1 MIARPENNENFI
13 NEAEDNIDFM
23 EILLVVLRRKFIV
36 GSFTI
41 GSFIVGALYAYS
53 IPKLWEGNFQIVLSN
68 DSDSSTITS
77 FGNSRL
83 AQIAGISIGGKG
95 NQLKTEVEILKS
107 PSNLLRVFEFV
118 KKEKSKGIKDFD
130 IKFDIWKR
138 GLDIELS
145 RDTSVLNITYN
156 DNDKKIILPVLNKIS
171 DAYQEYSGKKRRR
184 EIELAIKYLEKEI
197 EKYRLKNIDSL
208 RKEEDFAIA
217 NDIGIYSL
225 DSKPLTT
232 NSSSVESIVDTSN
245 TGATFSFQPI
255 LTNVEFLRLEAVN
268 KLRNVTFKLERLNNS
283 TKSDQFINAIPNIPQ
298 LQDSQGE
305 LKKLESQLANALTFF
320 QEDDETIILLKA
332 KKKQYEK
339 LLKENYK
346 NILEAEKSIAEAE
359 IKAAE
364 RPKGVITKYKELVSR
379 SLLDSNTLY
388 ALENQY
394 RMIELE
400 NSKIKDPWEL
410 ITKPTL
416 FYKPVAPQKKRIAFI
431 FTVVGSLLGV
441 LIALIYDRSK
451 NTIYSQK
458 DIDAILDW
466 KVIEKLSSKNI
477 ESWRESLELISMSF
491 KEKGK
496 KDIGILLLNEF
507 ESEEKKEINS
517 SFSNNTK
524 EKKLCI
530 SNSLKDLIN
539 CNAIIAFSKIGR
551 TNKENLKKIKGSI
564 VLQEKEILGLIII
577 DK

>member
-1 MIARPENNENFI
+1 MG
-13 NEAEDNIDFM
+13 
-23 EILLVVLRRKFIV
+23 ILLVVLRRKFIV

-232 NSSSVESIVDTSN
+232 NSSSVESIVDTTN

-283 TKSDQFINAIPNIPQ
+283 TKIDQFINAIPNIPQ

-320 QEDDETIILLKA
+320 QEDDETIILLRA

-364 RPKGVITKYKELVSR
+364 RPKGVITKYKELVSQ